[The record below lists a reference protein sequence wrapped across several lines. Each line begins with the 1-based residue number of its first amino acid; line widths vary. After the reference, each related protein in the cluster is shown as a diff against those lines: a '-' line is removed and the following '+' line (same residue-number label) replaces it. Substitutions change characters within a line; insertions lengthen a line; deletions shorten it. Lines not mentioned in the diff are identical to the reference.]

1 MNLHESTSVNSE
13 KKKSIVVRCA
23 EKERGYRVKEA
34 VVVILLGNSSPL
46 WYFRSMLEGSVL

>member
-46 WYFRSMLEGSVL
+46 